1 MSPVDGGAGVLQFRE
16 VEDDFIEADALNLRH
31 RGLSGKHRVV
41 MTESHVYLQTAPG
54 ATLLM
59 LPYLPKVRAGPDVPP
74 GQSHRRDSTWPDLLA
89 GLISGEYRGIILIN
103 AYG

>member
-16 VEDDFIEADALNLRH
+16 VEDDFIEADALNFRH

-54 ATLLM
+54 ATLPM
-59 LPYLPKVRAGPDVPP
+59 LPYLPKVRAGP
-74 GQSHRRDSTWPDLLA
+74 GSTGCTGSA
-89 GLISGEYRGIILIN
+89 RNSGTDGEGRPEGHFRYNPLR
-103 AYG
+103 Y

>member
-16 VEDDFIEADALNLRH
+16 VEDDFIEADALNFRH

-54 ATLLM
+54 ATLPM
-59 LPYLPKVRAGPDVPP
+59 LPYLPKVRAGPDLVKDID
-74 GQSHRRDSTWPDLLA
+74 RDVQLLKRHLPYHESDHVLNIAFNLLA
-89 GLISGEYRGIILIN
+89 
-103 AYG
+103 